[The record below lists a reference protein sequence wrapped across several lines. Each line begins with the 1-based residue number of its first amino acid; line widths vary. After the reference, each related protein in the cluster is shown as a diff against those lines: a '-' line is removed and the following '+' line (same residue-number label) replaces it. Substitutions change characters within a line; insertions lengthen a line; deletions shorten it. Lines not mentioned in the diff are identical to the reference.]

1 MATDTNQTDPY
12 AQYNFEVEVDGKPV
26 AGFAEVGGI
35 TMELETVPYREGG
48 VNDRVHQLP
57 GQFAHANLVL
67 RRGLTKNTTFWE
79 WIQTVMS
86 GTLTR
91 KNIVVTVKDG
101 FRGES
106 QWGVGVRRCVS
117 DEVVWAGPR
126 EHQPRDGDRVDRV
139 GLRALFDAVRDAG
152 LAVRLGSCLPQPV
165 RTPRSAAR
173 SLRRRHR
180 RARTPR
186 APHESGRE

>member
-1 MATDTNQTDPY
+1 MATDTHETDPY
-12 AQYNFEVEVDGKPV
+12 AQYNFEVEVDGEAV
-26 AGFAEVGGI
+26 AGFAEVAGI

-48 VNDRVHQLP
+48 VNDHVHQLP

-67 RRGLTKNTTFWE
+67 QRGLTKNTTFWE

-106 QWGVGVRRCVS
+106 QWGWEFAGAYPTKWSGPDLVS
-117 DEVVWAGPR
+117 T
-126 EHQPRDGDRVDRV
+126 DR
-139 GLRALFDAVRDAG
+139 GMAIESIE
-152 LAVRLGSCLPQPV
+152 LAYERFSTL
-165 RTPRSAAR
+165 
-173 SLRRRHR
+173 
-180 RARTPR
+180 
-186 APHESGRE
+186 SGMPG

>member
-12 AQYNFEVEVDGKPV
+12 AQYNFEVEVDGEPV

-48 VNDRVHQLP
+48 VNDHVHQLP

-101 FRGES
+101 FQGKS
-106 QWGVGVRRCVS
+106 QWGWEFAGAYPTKWSGPDLVS
-117 DEVVWAGPR
+117 T
-126 EHQPRDGDRVDRV
+126 DR
-139 GLRALFDAVRDAG
+139 GMAIESIE
-152 LAVRLGSCLPQPV
+152 LAYERFSTL
-165 RTPRSAAR
+165 
-173 SLRRRHR
+173 
-180 RARTPR
+180 
-186 APHESGRE
+186 SGMPD